1 MAKITLETRQG
12 VQEMETLGSERLL
25 YSGLRQG
32 FDLAHECA
40 SGTCG
45 TCKAILVSGNVRSL
59 WSDAPGNRYVK
70 AERNE
75 FLMCQCVA
83 DSNIHVKVRPALR
96 APVATPTPGKFS
108 GVISAQQH
116 LTDDVTTFE
125 FKLSHPTCFLAGQ
138 FITLANAEI
147 PGYRAYSMT
156 NYSANETQVLNFLV
170 KRIPGGKFTDWLF
183 EEDRTGCSLEGFG
196 PVGRAVFAPDIDQD
210 FIALAGGSGIAGI
223 MAILSHASSC
233 GHFEKHRAEV
243 VFGLNRPQ
251 DAFFLDR
258 LNQYS
263 VKHENLQ
270 ITVALVASDSS
281 GELQR
286 EYPNLEFA
294 QGYLHEVADA
304 TLGDLSE
311 VSVAFVAG
319 PPVAVEACQKMLA
332 MERKFS
338 ARKIRFD
345 RFG

>member
-1 MAKITLETRQG
+1 MSKVTLETHQG
-12 VQEMETLGSERLL
+12 VQEMEASQNERLL

-45 TCKAILVSGNVRSL
+45 TCKAILVSGDIRSL
-59 WSDAPGNRYVK
+59 WPDAPGNRYVK

-75 FLMCQCVA
+75 FLMCQCVVQS
-83 DSNIHVKVRPALR
+83 DVQIKVRPALR
-96 APVATPTPGKFS
+96 PPIAVPTPADLR
-108 GVISAQQH
+108 GVITSQQH
-116 LTDDVTTFE
+116 LTDEVATLEFE
-125 FKLSHPTCFLAGQ
+125 LSHPVRFLAGQ
-138 FITLANAEI
+138 FITVASPEF

-156 NYSANETQVLNFLV
+156 NYSANETQVLNFVV

-183 EEDRTGCSLEGFG
+183 EKDRTGCTLDGFG
-196 PVGRAVFAPDIDQD
+196 PIGRAVFAPEIDQD

-233 GHFEKHRAEV
+233 GHFEEHRVEV

-251 DAFFLDR
+251 DTFFLDT
-258 LNQYS
+258 LNRYS
-263 VKHENLQ
+263 ADHQKLRIV
-270 ITVALVASDSS
+270 VALVEPDLS
-281 GELQR
+281 GALQQ
-286 EYPNLEFA
+286 EYPDLQFV

-311 VSVAFVAG
+311 VSIAFLAG
-319 PPVAVEACQKMLA
+319 PPIAVEASQKMLA
-332 MERKFS
+332 MERQFS